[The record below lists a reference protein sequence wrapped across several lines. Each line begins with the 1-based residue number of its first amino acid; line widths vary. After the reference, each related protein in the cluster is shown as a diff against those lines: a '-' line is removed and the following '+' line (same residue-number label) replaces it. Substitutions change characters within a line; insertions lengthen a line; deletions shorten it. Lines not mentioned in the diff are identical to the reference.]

1 MSKIS
6 KHLLKYLQLD
16 KNKTQPL
23 MIALV
28 NYVNVDSKECE
39 NIYTEFKNCDIKNIR
54 SQSPIKGS
62 VGLFFGEG
70 DLASVIKLEKL
81 KFVSDICKNG
91 GSEMIDLCD

>member
-1 MSKIS
+1 
-6 KHLLKYLQLD
+6 
-16 KNKTQPL
+16 

-28 NYVNVDSKECE
+28 KYVNVDSKECE
-39 NIYTEFKNCDIKNIR
+39 NIYTEFKYCGIENVR

-70 DLASVIKLEKL
+70 NLDSVIKLEKL
-81 KFVSDICKNG
+81 KFVNNICKNG